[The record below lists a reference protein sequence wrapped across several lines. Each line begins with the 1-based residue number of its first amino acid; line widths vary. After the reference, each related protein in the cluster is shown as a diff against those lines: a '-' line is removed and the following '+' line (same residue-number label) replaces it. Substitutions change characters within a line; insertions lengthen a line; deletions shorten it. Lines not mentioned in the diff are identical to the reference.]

1 MVAFFCFRGLFF
13 EKSEK
18 KIKIF
23 KFFFHPYNRLRKWDE
38 NLAYYF
44 MILKNM

>member
-23 KFFFHPYNRLRKWDE
+23 KFFFTHTIDCE
-38 NLAYYF
+38 NGMKTLHI
-44 MILKNM
+44 IL